1 MLQTSKATVVAVV
14 SVGRY
19 DSLSSSQLASISAFA
34 TVFKVL
40 AWFGAIGIIVG
51 VLSGYGV
58 VVEEY
63 VLCLQMIFLHAYIA
77 ADYIPLTFRDV
88 IGGLSNI

>member
-1 MLQTSKATVVAVV
+1 M
-14 SVGRY
+14 
-19 DSLSSSQLASISAFA
+19 
-34 TVFKVL
+34 
-40 AWFGAIGIIVG
+40 GAIGIIVA
-51 VLSGYGV
+51 VMCGYGV

-77 ADYIPLTFRDV
+77 ADYLPLTFRDV